1 MDSSPLIKSRALI
14 IVMSD
19 FHSRSNLSSRKGA
32 KKDAN
37 RLFKVLSRLNY
48 AVKLYYDKT
57 AEEIKQ
63 IYEEESQHEQGDCFL
78 SILSSHGEEGA
89 IFDFHGQPIKLTQ
102 IFHMLSPDKC
112 QALAGKPKLFFIQ
125 ACRGEMLDEGI
136 QVETDSTFPQ
146 EDSLSHY
153 LSIPDDTTVMFASS
167 PGYAAFLNLA
177 GSVFL
182 QTLCSLLEAE
192 ERHLELT
199 RLLTRI
205 TYKVAYEFQARGQ
218 HHGMKEMPCFVTN
231 MTRELYPF
239 SR

>member
-1 MDSSPLIKSRALI
+1 MLQDSSPLIKSRALI

-167 PGYAAFLNLA
+167 PACLFSPTCLTMVDVACLPKTAEAAVEKWNCCKRFGGNL
-177 GSVFL
+177 
-182 QTLCSLLEAE
+182 TLPEQ
-192 ERHLELT
+192 
-199 RLLTRI
+199 I
-205 TYKVAYEFQARGQ
+205 PNRGVGTE
-218 HHGMKEMPCFVTN
+218 HWHSCVI
-231 MTRELYPF
+231 
-239 SR
+239 